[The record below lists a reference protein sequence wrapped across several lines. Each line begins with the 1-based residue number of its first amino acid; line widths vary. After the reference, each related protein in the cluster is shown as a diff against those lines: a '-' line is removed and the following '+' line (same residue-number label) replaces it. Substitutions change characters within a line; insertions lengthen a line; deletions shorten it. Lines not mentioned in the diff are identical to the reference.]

1 MATFC
6 YDLSRELLS
15 FDFFGWLVQAKAAG
29 ASEITFDLSNFERDA
44 KRDRRITSILA
55 PGPALADLS
64 WRLGG
69 DGDRMALGSSRMGAL
84 VRFAQDNPSF
94 ERLRSY
100 LPPNRRFAYT
110 VTLRRQANESYR
122 NSNNEAW
129 LAFASEIGALVIAD
143 YDDDPLDLHT
153 RMALYA
159 GARLNLGVAC
169 GPLML
174 CSLTDYPV
182 LMLAW
187 GKGSQHLVL
196 QKYGIPRGGRAPWCR
211 DYQWALW
218 DDDDLESIRRAFN
231 SWERAHGKI
240 GHDLRRQHEGASPA
254 ARGDGGGHEG
264 QQSGARP

>member
-1 MATFC
+1 VATFC

-29 ASEITFDLSNFERDA
+29 ASEIVFDLSNFERNA
-44 KRDRRITSILA
+44 KQDRRIASILA
-55 PGPALADLS
+55 PGPALADLP
-64 WRLGG
+64 WRLGS

-84 VRFAQDNPSF
+84 VRFAQANPSF

-100 LPPNRRFAYT
+100 LPPNTRFAYT
-110 VTLRRQANESYR
+110 VTLRRQASESYR

-129 LAFASEIGALVIAD
+129 LAFAREIGALVISD
-143 YDDDPLDLHT
+143 FDDDPLDLHA

-196 QKYGIPRGGRAPWCR
+196 QKYGIPHGGRAPWCQN
-211 DYQWALW
+211 YQWALW

-231 SWERAHGKI
+231 AWERTHGEI
-240 GHDLRRQHEGASPA
+240 GHDLRRQHARAVDA
-254 ARGDGGGHEG
+254 ACSDSGRDEG
-264 QQSGARP
+264 QQGCARP